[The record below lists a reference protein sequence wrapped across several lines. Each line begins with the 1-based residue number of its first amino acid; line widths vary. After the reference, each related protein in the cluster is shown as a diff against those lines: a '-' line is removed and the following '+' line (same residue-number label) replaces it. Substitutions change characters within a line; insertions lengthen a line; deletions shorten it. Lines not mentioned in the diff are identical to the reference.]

1 MNFKVAGY
9 RFVKGFA
16 FGSRSPI
23 ILVSLSG
30 NFDPNEDFN
39 NRLRYTL
46 RMISGQDSQA
56 WLASIGK
63 YLNQQDLLTT
73 AANCAS
79 IECDPLVI
87 GALLQAQLPAPS
99 ITSHNAQIWVP
110 VTHKSIASR
119 VVSTILTMLNTAR
132 INDKSQLESS
142 TKNFANNLAR
152 KPTRPVEASITN
164 HPLLLRAAYE
174 LDIPVYQLNEFH
186 AILGHGDQQRHF
198 RSTLT
203 DKTKALGTDVALSK
217 YRTAQ
222 YLREL
227 SLPVPEQFIP
237 TTAKQ
242 AVEHFKRMAR
252 PSVIKPDHLDRGE
265 GVHTNLTS
273 EVEIKQAF
281 NTVATMS
288 HRVVMEPHYSGFA
301 HRLTV
306 YEGKVIKAVK
316 RTPAG
321 VTGDGFSTITQLIQQ
336 RATQSS
342 VQDKARRH
350 KGYLLNLDEIALNM
364 LTKSDLTPD
373 DIPDRGKFIRLRPT
387 DNLSTGGSNS
397 LLDIER
403 DVHPD
408 NIAIAQKAAEVLG
421 LDFAGV
427 DILSEDFSVAWYD
440 NGAVIGEV
448 NVIPQIGE
456 GTTPIIYKEVLS
468 EALKNRGCIDLELIV
483 LDEKMH
489 SVSSLDKVCDT
500 SGISSQHGVWVGNNC
515 VAKRVDNS
523 FAAARTLLLTN
534 NVSKATCTMT
544 PQDVLAHG
552 LPSPHCTKI
561 EVKSYSE
568 TNKHVLEQLLGPHT
582 ENLIF
587 SSPEK

>member
-1 MNFKVAGY
+1 M
-9 RFVKGFA
+9 
-16 FGSRSPI
+16 
-23 ILVSLSG
+23 SLSG

-39 NRLRYTL
+39 DRLRYTL
-46 RMISGQDSQA
+46 RIIAGQDSKA
-56 WLASIGK
+56 WLATIGK
-63 YLNQQDLLTT
+63 YLNQKDLLAT

-79 IECDPLVI
+79 IECDPQVI
-87 GALLQAQLPAPS
+87 GALLHAQLPEPS
-99 ITSHNAQIWVP
+99 ITSHDAQIWVP
-110 VTHKSIASR
+110 VTHQRIASR
-119 VVSTILTMLNTAR
+119 VVSTILSMLNTAR
-132 INDKSQLESS
+132 ITDKSQLESS
-142 TKNFANNLAR
+142 TKTFANILAR
-152 KPTRPVEASITN
+152 KPPRPVEASITN

-227 SLPVPEQFIP
+227 SLPVPKQFLP
-237 TTAKQ
+237 RTAKQ
-242 AVEHFKRMAR
+242 AIEQFKRMAR
-252 PSVIKPDHLDRGE
+252 PAVIKPDHLDRGE

-316 RTPAG
+316 RMPAG
-321 VTGDGFSTITQLIQQ
+321 VTGDGFSTIAQLIQQ

-342 VQDKARRH
+342 VQEKAGRH

-373 DIPDRGKFIRLRPT
+373 HIPDRGKFIRLRPT

-408 NIAIAQKAAEVLG
+408 NIAIALKAAEVLG

-427 DILSEDFSVAWYD
+427 DILSKDFSTAWYD

-456 GTTPIIYKEVLS
+456 GTTPVIYKEVLS
-468 EALKNRGCIDLELIV
+468 GALPNGGCIDLELIV
-483 LDEKMH
+483 LDEKLH
-489 SVSSLDKVCDT
+489 SFGSLDKVSDT
-500 SGISSQHGVWVGNNC
+500 SGISSSHGVWVGNNC
-515 VAKRVDNS
+515 AAKRVDNS
-523 FAAARTLLLTN
+523 FTAARTLLLTN
-534 NVSKATCTMT
+534 NVSKATCIMT

-552 LPSPHCTKI
+552 LPSPYCTKI

-568 TNKHVLEQLLGPHT
+568 TNKQVLEQLLRPHT
-582 ENLIF
+582 EDLIF
-587 SSPEK
+587 SSPKM